1 MPASP
6 QAILSA
12 AVARLLQPLVR
23 LLLRHG
29 VSYGT
34 FADIAKQVFVKVA
47 TEEFALK
54 GRKQSVSRVSLLTG
68 LTRKEVAR
76 INELPPPT
84 DRKIEEQHNRAAR
97 VIGGWLRDPDFLD
110 SEGAPLALPID
121 KGKHSFTEL
130 VRRHSGDVPVRAVL
144 DELLRVGAVEKIK
157 PSLIRLRT
165 RGYVPQASEADKLHM
180 LGTDVGAL
188 IATIDHNLDP
198 ECEQP
203 LLQRKVVYDNLPD
216 EILDALR
223 RRAAR
228 QGQELL
234 LALNDWIAEHDR
246 DANPDVK
253 GTGRNRAGVGI
264 FYFEAPVKPE
274 DSDK

>member
-1 MPASP
+1 MPESP

-47 TEEFALK
+47 TEDFALK

-97 VIGGWLRDPDFLD
+97 VIGGWLRDPEFLD
-110 SEGAPLALPID
+110 SEGAPLALAIE
-121 KGKHSFTEL
+121 KGKHSFAEL

-144 DELLRVGAVEKIK
+144 DELLRVGAVENIK
-157 PSLIRLRT
+157 PGLIRLRT

-180 LGTDVGAL
+180 LGTDVRAL

-198 ECEQP
+198 KCEQP

-216 EILDALR
+216 EVLDALR

-246 DANPDVK
+246 DANPEVK

-264 FYFEAPVKPE
+264 YYFEAPVKPE

>member
-1 MPASP
+1 MPESP
-6 QAILSA
+6 QTVLSA
-12 AVARLLQPLVR
+12 AVARLLRPLVR

-34 FADIAKQVFVKVA
+34 FADIAKQVFVGVA
-47 TEEFALK
+47 TEDFALK

-76 INELPPPT
+76 IQELPPPQ
-84 DRKIEEQHNRAAR
+84 DREIEEQHNRAAR

-110 SEGAPLALPID
+110 ADGAPLPLPID
-121 KGKHSFTEL
+121 KGEHCFAAL

-144 DELLRVGAVEKIK
+144 DELLRVGAVDKVERGR
-157 PSLIRLRT
+157 IRLRT
-165 RGYVPQASEADKLHM
+165 RGYVPQASAAEKLHM
-180 LGTDVGAL
+180 LGTDVEAL

-198 ECEQP
+198 ESKEP
-203 LLQRKVVYDNLPD
+203 LLQRKVMYDNLPD
-216 EILDALR
+216 EVLEALR

-234 LALNDWIAEHDR
+234 LALNDWMAEHDR
-246 DANPDVK
+246 DATPDVK
-253 GTGRNRAGVGI
+253 GTGRNRAGVGVY
-264 FYFEAPVKPE
+264 YFEAPVDPE
-274 DSDK
+274 DPEK